1 MEKDVKKKKPDAVA
15 EINDS
20 VHRFLR
26 GEDSDSDSD
35 SDEDSDRDVGIV
47 GMHFHPNEIKETGLP
62 SSDPQPQR
70 FPPGDWHAPPNE
82 VISVPPGLPEATTTN
97 DITRPPADMVPLPPG
112 LWQGTHKAAETPESD
127 SGWHHMPLCTDAEME
142 ESSSGQHHI
151 AQLTDAKVKE
161 PDSGPHIAQLT
172 DVEMKESD
180 CGHHTAQFTDAEMN
194 KSDSG
199 GSSTREDDWKDWKDW
214 KHRQDWQDR
223 HDWQD
228 KQHWQ
233 DWQKWQG
240 PDKEPGGWERDDH
253 SSKDYSENQ
262 CEGRQWSKDDRWK
275 GWRQDNSWS
284 ADESWQDGSWSN
296 NAGQRWKEK
305 GSQEEEKEELDE
317 DFSICEALE
326 RLITSH
332 GSALPGT
339 AFEELYRQHPAYKE
353 QVKAR
358 GGPKKFVEHHRDRF
372 EWKSGPDG
380 PPGGSVVLN
389 EWCYWEEWDKVAAA
403 GRGRAIGAGTK
414 GINREE
420 AYPIACASG
429 ATWKSWSQRPI
440 GAPSDYEDDWR
451 EWYDEWYNNRDVKW
465 KSWWRDQDGPP
476 SDRYSS
482 DSATAA
488 GPRENADD
496 ESEAAEVFDLLLET
510 LNHHNGKML
519 ASKVLIE
526 VRQWYPSKLDM
537 VNKHLELAGGL
548 KKYVSSQEQLEWL
561 LMGKEGGETIR
572 LISRSA
578 RTPRAIKEVIDRHGG
593 ELLASKVFLEL
604 RHRLALQDYERIRKE
619 VEEGGGL
626 KKLVLLYPEYF
637 EWRPSEEVGK
647 EMMCTRRAARPAG
660 EWQAGNDQ

>member
-420 AYPIACASG
+420 AA
-429 ATWKSWSQRPI
+429 
-440 GAPSDYEDDWR
+440 
-451 EWYDEWYNNRDVKW
+451 
-465 KSWWRDQDGPP
+465 
-476 SDRYSS
+476 
-482 DSATAA
+482 
-488 GPRENADD
+488 
-496 ESEAAEVFDLLLET
+496 
-510 LNHHNGKML
+510 
-519 ASKVLIE
+519 IE
-526 VRQWYPSKLDM
+526 LV
-537 VNKHLELAGGL
+537 AGL
-548 KKYVSSQEQLEWL
+548 KACMPEPLQKHVQDPQLQGAKSANIPVPVDPSVLREVLGLWKPQLKYVGEGKIAAAFARGELSKSRKNLNAA
-561 LMGKEGGETIR
+561 MGR
-572 LISRSA
+572 LIR
-578 RTPRAIKEVIDRHGG
+578 
-593 ELLASKVFLEL
+593 
-604 RHRLALQDYERIRKE
+604 
-619 VEEGGGL
+619 
-626 KKLVLLYPEYF
+626 
-637 EWRPSEEVGK
+637 
-647 EMMCTRRAARPAG
+647 
-660 EWQAGNDQ
+660 